1 MREYLPF
8 INDPAHLDRLKGH
21 RYIVLRPNDAVSA
34 THATVQS
41 VVRTKFSDLAISYP
55 ARAHVTLT
63 GFPPG
68 TPLEAVQVLVH
79 LWATGVPSLLLEVER
94 VSVFPS
100 PFQIVI
106 VQVRKTAALFH
117 ALGSLRTLAKR
128 QGLPDWPEGTL
139 PSVDDWVFH
148 MSVAYCS
155 TLSVADWATMTS
167 FSESLTVPS
176 VSCVAH
182 EAELVAFD
190 EGREYSGGIFPLSGH
205 RGPLIKAE

>member
-8 INDPAHLDRLKGH
+8 INDPAHLARLKGH
-21 RYIVLRPNDAVSA
+21 RYVILRPNDIVSA

-41 VVRTKFSDLAISYP
+41 SIRTNFSDLAISYP

-68 TPLEAVQVLVH
+68 TPLEAVQGLIH
-79 LWATGVPSLLLEVER
+79 FWAAGVPSLLLEVEGI
-94 VSVFPS
+94 SVFPA

-106 VQVRKTAALFH
+106 VQIHKAAALFH
-117 ALGSLRTLAKR
+117 ALSSLRTLAKR
-128 QGLPDWPEGTL
+128 QGLPDWPAGTL
-139 PSVDDWVFH
+139 PSVDDWIFH
-148 MSVAYCS
+148 MSVAYCA
-155 TLSVADWATMTS
+155 TLSDTDWATMTS

-176 VSCVAH
+176 VSCVAY

-190 EGREYSGGIFPLSGH
+190 DGQEYCGGIFPLSGDSGLL
-205 RGPLIKAE
+205 RAGE